1 MVENILKGCPYL
13 LYLNLSG
20 TCITNKT
27 LKELFRYVLKTVML
41 LVFWRHCFPPDSS
54 VLSLISRCVTAGL
67 FFIFL
72 MRGGSLSVGL
82 LI

>member
-27 LKELFRYVLKTVML
+27 LKELFRYVFRRSYFCFSGVTV
-41 LVFWRHCFPPDSS
+41 FPHSS
-54 VLSLISRCVTAGL
+54 FLSLISRCVTAGL
-67 FFIFL
+67 FFCVEAA
-72 MRGGSLSVGL
+72 SLSAF
-82 LI
+82 